1 MIDGPKPGRFSGYA
15 AIFDVPDKG
24 RDIIRAGA
32 FADSLKQRARYDV
45 PLLWQHDQQ
54 EPIGVIEVL
63 REDARG
69 LHISARLSLDSARG
83 KDAYALIKDGA
94 LSGLSI
100 GYRAK
105 EARPVARSNMRELRV
120 VDLIEIS
127 LVSLPM
133 QPLARLTFIN

>member
-1 MIDGPKPGRFSGYA
+1 MTDVNQPGRFSGYA

-32 FADSLKQRARYDV
+32 FAQSLRARSRFDV

-54 EPIGVIEVL
+54 EPIGIIEQL
-63 REDARG
+63 REDDRG
-69 LHISARLSLDSARG
+69 LHITAKLSLDSARG
-83 KDAYALIKDGA
+83 KDAYALMKDGA
-94 LSGLSI
+94 ITGLSI
-100 GYRAK
+100 GYRAR
-105 EARPVARSNMRELRV
+105 EAAPLPRSQMRELRN

-133 QPLARLTFIN
+133 QPLARLTSVS

>member
-1 MIDGPKPGRFSGYA
+1 MIDSQKPGRFSGYA

-32 FADSLKQRARYDV
+32 FAQSLEQRSRYDV

-54 EPIGVIEVL
+54 EPIGVIEAL
-63 REDARG
+63 HEDARG
-69 LHISARLSLDSARG
+69 LHVTARLSLDSSRG
-83 KDAYALIKDGA
+83 KDAYALMKDGA
-94 LSGLSI
+94 ITGLSI
-100 GYRAK
+100 GYRAQ
-105 EARPVARSNMRELRV
+105 ESRPLARSHMRELRR

-133 QPLARLTFIN
+133 QPLARLTTLN

>member
-1 MIDGPKPGRFSGYA
+1 MTHSDTPGRFSGYA

-32 FADSLKQRARYDV
+32 FAHSLQSRSRYDV

-54 EPIGVIEVL
+54 EPVGIIESL

-69 LHISARLSLDSARG
+69 LHITAKLSLDSNRG
-83 KDAYALIKDGA
+83 RDAYALIKDGA

-100 GYRAK
+100 GYRARAAK
-105 EARPVARSNMRELRV
+105 PVPGRNLRELQEV
-120 VDLIEIS
+120 ELIEIS
-127 LVSLPM
+127 LVTLPM
-133 QPLARLTFIN
+133 QPLARLTSLL